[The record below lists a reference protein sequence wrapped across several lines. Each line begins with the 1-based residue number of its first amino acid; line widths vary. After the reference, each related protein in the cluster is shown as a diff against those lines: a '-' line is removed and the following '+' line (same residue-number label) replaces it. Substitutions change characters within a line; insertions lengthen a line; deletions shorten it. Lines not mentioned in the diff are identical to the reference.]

1 MGRDGP
7 EPFCPLPSAE
17 GGGGALGGERARA
30 SKPTARS
37 RWPRV
42 TVGGRPPGSRDAGS
56 AWSALWVAAESA
68 EVGPVLGLRAG
79 VRAGWQSGQRLWR
92 AFCACSGWG
101 GGSLSPSPAPSRE
114 HLRGEGTPQPGDQGG
129 FPGQPA
135 SPSTAP
141 MPVPASHT
149 AWRLLSVWDAGC
161 AGGGTSSLS
170 SPLSPVSPGAWARR
184 GAAETCPRSR
194 RDRRASR
201 PSHVSMLLRGWC
213 PGSPLQ
219 AMNCFN
225 S

>member
-101 GGSLSPSPAPSRE
+101 AGLCLPPQRPPESTSEEKEPHSQETREASQDSRRPRPPLPCPCRHLTRPGVYCLSGTRAVQGEGPRHFHLLCHRCHLEPGHGEAPRRLVHGADATGVRHVLPTSRCSSGAGVLGAPSR
-114 HLRGEGTPQPGDQGG
+114 R
-129 FPGQPA
+129 
-135 SPSTAP
+135 
-141 MPVPASHT
+141 
-149 AWRLLSVWDAGC
+149 
-161 AGGGTSSLS
+161 
-170 SPLSPVSPGAWARR
+170 
-184 GAAETCPRSR
+184 
-194 RDRRASR
+194 
-201 PSHVSMLLRGWC
+201 
-213 PGSPLQ
+213 
-219 AMNCFN
+219 
-225 S
+225 